1 MIKVTLS
8 FVLVVCHLHGGLPP
22 PRRRPDRGPPGVTPV
37 RKVVAVL
44 AVAAAADLGGHEV
57 DRHHEEEDAED
68 RPDDDPGDVPAAEAA
83 PAPVGLDDDPD
94 GVGDGGEVA
103 GLVLGLDGEP
113 DDVAFARADGL
124 GADGDLEAEARVD
137 RGQRLLRG
145 EVVVTDLERLLPRLL
160 RQGDVLLAGI
170 ADVVRGGCNVGI

>member
-1 MIKVTLS
+1 M
-8 FVLVVCHLHGGLPP
+8 
-22 PRRRPDRGPPGVTPV
+22 

-44 AVAAAADLGGHEV
+44 AVAAAAADLGGHEV
-57 DRHHEEEDAED
+57 DRHHQEEDAED
-68 RPDDDPGDVPAAEAA
+68 GPDDDAGDVPAAEAA
-83 PAPVGLDDDPD
+83 PAPAVGLDDDPD

-113 DDVAFARADGL
+113 DGVALARADGL
-124 GADGDLEAEARVD
+124 GADGDLEAQARVD

-145 EVVVTDLERLLPRLL
+145 EVAVADLERVLPRLL